1 MKAVLSV
8 ILVFALAVSAILPT
22 PVFAEPRQVIQG
34 TEVHLTLLTPV
45 SSFTSREGDPFI
57 AVLAQPV
64 ALDSRIILPAGTRI
78 HGVVGT
84 IQKAKNFSLFRGQ
97 AYMNLAFKSIEL
109 DSRLIPVQ
117 MSIVAIGHPRIDS
130 YSTPRRDMKITEGE
144 VIQEKHDYKGDAY
157 GMAIGGGGG
166 TLMGVLFS
174 NVARGI
180 GIGFAAGAVYIVAR
194 KGKEVEMPAQT
205 GLLARLYSTLT
216 IPLLAASDAN
226 DSPGL
231 PGSESA
237 LLFSAHSASQRPL
250 R

>member
-8 ILVFALAVSAILPT
+8 LLISALAISAVLPT
-22 PVFAEPRQVIQG
+22 PASAEPRQIIQG

-45 SSFTSREGDPFI
+45 SSSTSREGDPFI
-57 AVLAQPV
+57 AVLAQPI

-84 IQKAKNFSLFRGQ
+84 IQKPKNFSLFRGQ
-97 AYMNLAFKSIEL
+97 AYMNLAFKSIEI

-117 MSIVAIGHPRIDS
+117 MSIVAIGRPRIDS
-130 YSTPRRDMKITEGE
+130 YSTARRDVKIIEGE
-144 VIQEKHDYKGDAY
+144 VVQEKHDYKGDAY

-180 GIGFAAGAVYIVAR
+180 GIGFAAGAVYVVAR
-194 KGKEVEMPAQT
+194 KGREVELPAQT
-205 GLLARLYSTLT
+205 GLLTRLDSTLT
-216 IPLLAASDAN
+216 VPLIAAAN
-226 DSPGL
+226 SYDSPIG
-231 PGSESA
+231 A
-237 LLFSAHSASQRPL
+237 TASR
-250 R
+250 

>member
-1 MKAVLSV
+1 MKAAVSV
-8 ILVFALAVSAILPT
+8 FLVFALAVSAVLPT
-22 PVFAEPRQVIQG
+22 PVSAEPRQIVQG
-34 TEVHLTLLTPV
+34 TEVHLTLLTPI
-45 SSFTSREGDPFI
+45 SSSTSREGDPFI

-64 ALDSRIILPAGTRI
+64 AFDSRIILPAGTRI

-97 AYMNLAFKSIEL
+97 AYMNLAFRSIEI

-117 MSIVAIGHPRIDS
+117 MSIIAIGHPRIDS

-157 GMAIGGGGG
+157 GMVIAGGGG

-180 GIGFAAGAVYIVAR
+180 GIGFAAGAVYVVAR
-194 KGKEVEMPAQT
+194 KGKEVELPAQT
-205 GLLARLYSTLT
+205 GLLTRLDSTVT
-216 IPLLAASDAN
+216 VPIIAASN
-226 DSPGL
+226 DSPG
-231 PGSESA
+231 GA
-237 LLFSAHSASQRPL
+237 SASR
-250 R
+250 